1 MSRSIGEILFQL
13 LEKQSSEQKAY
24 PLSSRDKR
32 IINAQ
37 TLVKTNT
44 GVVDETDDEP
54 LAEENL
60 EIPRESLKTQA
71 GLAEIGAKMGF
82 KIWLPRS
89 DRTSLF
95 SHLNERTKEALLEE
109 LPISYDDPTIK
120 TIENIDV

>member
-1 MSRSIGEILFQL
+1 MSRSIGEILFQF

-44 GVVDETDDEP
+44 GVVDVEIPDKETDDEP

-109 LPISYDDPTIK
+109 LPISYDVILP
-120 TIENIDV
+120 